1 MGQHGAVGNP
11 GPQGDPG
18 DQGDMGQHGAVG
30 NPGPEGPRGPNG
42 SPGKPGARGAKGDKG
57 PSGAR
62 GKTGATGREG
72 AKGYKGQM
80 GRFGLHGPPGAT
92 GAKGDMGQTGP
103 QGAPGPVGA
112 DGPQGPAGPKGPTG
126 NQGQI
131 GNEGYSGPPGNN
143 GIPGSAGIPGPPG
156 PPGPPGDMSGIL
168 TGKMWDRFNGG
179 VKGPTWYRKRRS
191 IDESE
196 DKEDVDDLINR
207 SYNLFKNFTDIWNI
221 VTKKFVKKE
230 GLGSSMEPAPSCAD
244 LFKMKPSLRSG
255 DYWIDPNAGSAADA
269 VLVHCNRINYETCI
283 YSKTP
288 TMDNRKHYEGVDQ
301 FVWAKKDIHD
311 EPGWEYAANVVQIK
325 MIRLLS
331 ERARQNITYH
341 CKNSNAI
348 VKILSDDDVTND
360 IMKFD
365 TKIIKDD
372 CLIKDGMW
380 RKSVWE
386 IDTERLETLPIQDI
400 AVKDVG
406 DKGEEFGLEVGP
418 ICFS

>member
-1 MGQHGAVGNP
+1 MG
-11 GPQGDPG
+11 
-18 DQGDMGQHGAVG
+18 
-30 NPGPEGPRGPNG
+30 
-42 SPGKPGARGAKGDKG
+42 
-57 PSGAR
+57 
-62 GKTGATGREG
+62 
-72 AKGYKGQM
+72 

-92 GAKGDMGQTGP
+92 GAKGDMGVSGPPGQTGP
-103 QGAPGPVGA
+103 QGAPGPVGP

-131 GNEGYSGPPGNN
+131 GNEGY
-143 GIPGSAGIPGPPG
+143 PG

-191 IDESE
+191 IDDSE
-196 DKEDVDDLINR
+196 METEKKEDELDALINR

-221 VTKKFVKKE
+221 VTKKFVKHE
-230 GLGSSMEPAPSCAD
+230 GLGSNMEPAASCAD
-244 LFKMKPSLRSG
+244 LFKLKPTLRSG
-255 DYWIDPNAGSAADA
+255 DYWIDPNAGSPVDA

-283 YSKTP
+283 YSKAP
-288 TMDNRKHYEGVDQ
+288 TMDNGKHHDGDDE
-301 FVWAKKDIHD
+301 FKWAKKDILD

-341 CKNSNAI
+341 CKNSNAT
-348 VKILSDDDVTND
+348 VKILSDDDVTSD

-386 IDTERLETLPIQDI
+386 IDTEHLETLPIQDI
-400 AVKDVG
+400 AVKDIG